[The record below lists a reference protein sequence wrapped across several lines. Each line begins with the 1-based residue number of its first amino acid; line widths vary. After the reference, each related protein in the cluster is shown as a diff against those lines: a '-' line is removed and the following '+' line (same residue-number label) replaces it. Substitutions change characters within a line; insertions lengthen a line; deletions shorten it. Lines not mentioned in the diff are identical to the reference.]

1 MIRWRR
7 HRSVS
12 SETRRPA
19 IREIPGRVTASATA
33 RQTDNRSDVPRP
45 QTPARPASRP
55 RDSQFLS
62 RGAESGSDGADR
74 DLVCVTVRHHYGPC
88 RARLGGPR
96 PRRRPIHRRLTT
108 AARQYLSAINVSCRA
123 VVARSF
129 DKDRQRRRR
138 PAGPA
143 SRIYIRLRSAAGQ
156 YTVES
161 RGASRAL
168 SSIIDGAAR
177 GRYTSTLTLGH
188 NRRAPPA
195 ACHVGPLTQRCFEG
209 PPFSVK
215 VGALGTP
222 SRPARR
228 PHTDQLAAQLKVWD
242 TAADPISQRRQ
253 LSPSNIEKALK
264 ASTLLRT

>member
-1 MIRWRR
+1 M
-7 HRSVS
+7 S
-12 SETRRPA
+12 RRP
-19 IREIPGRVTASATA
+19 RQLDRPTTA
-33 RQTDNRSDVPRP
+33 RTCRGRRRP
-45 QTPARPASRP
+45 PGPPAGRAIPNSC
-55 RDSQFLS
+55 

-177 GRYTSTLTLGH
+177 GRYTSTLGH

-209 PPFSVK
+209 PPFSGK

-228 PHTDQLAAQLKVWD
+228 PHTDELAAQLKVWD